1 MNLEFVRPLLK
12 FIPEITLPKRHIAFK
27 EKVFWSVVILAL
39 FFIMGNVRPIGVSIV
54 DLPQAYQSFQ
64 MIFASN
70 TGSIISVGIGP
81 IVTASIVLQL
91 LVGSKMLDIDLST
104 NDGKAL
110 FQGTQKILTVLIAL
124 FEGAAIVIGFK
135 LGSQLLGAAWAP
147 THPVVIGAI
156 LQIALGSII
165 LMYLDEIVS
174 KWGIGSGIGLFIA
187 AGVAL
192 HIISGSFNFLT
203 LLDPERFPNLL
214 GYIPQFI
221 LGVFGGN
228 LDLILLFPVLAT
240 IVVFLVAVFAESMR
254 IEIPLSYG
262 GVRGVGGRYPIRFFY
277 VSNIPVILAA
287 ALLANVQMLPA
298 LVGVNLQSPQ
308 SEMSPIQNA
317 VLTFTEYV
325 TTRGAGH
332 SLDGILDPRN
342 FKQLFNYDI
351 LMEPAKWFDY
361 AAFSDFGILTH
372 SLEWCK
378 IISLPIFIHLII
390 YLIVFLLLCVLFG
403 KFWVETTGLSA
414 DKVAEQ
420 IQSGGMQI
428 PGFRRDKRVVERVL
442 NRYIPQ
448 ITIISSIAVGLLAV
462 GADLLGAM
470 GTGTGILLTVGIL
483 YRLYEEIEKQ
493 QMAEVN
499 PMLRKFMGKS

>member
-27 EKVFWSVVILAL
+27 EKVFWSVAILAL

-54 DLPQAYQSFQ
+54 DLPAAYQSFQ

-91 LVGSKMLDIDLST
+91 LVGSKMLDIDLSS
-104 NDGKAL
+104 NEGKAL

-124 FEGAAIVIGFK
+124 FEASAIVIGFK
-135 LGSQLLGAAWAP
+135 LGSQLLGTAWAVDNP
-147 THPVVIGAI
+147 IVLGAI
-156 LQIALGSII
+156 FQIALGSII

-214 GYIPQFI
+214 GYVPQFI
-221 LGVFGGN
+221 DGLFKGN
-228 LDLILLFPVLAT
+228 LDLIILFPVLAT
-240 IVVFLVAVFAESMR
+240 IVVFLIAVFAESMR

-277 VSNIPVILAA
+277 VSNIPVILAS

-298 LVGVNLQSPQ
+298 LVGVNLNNPTAETWYQS
-308 SEMSPIQNA
+308 A
-317 VLTFTEYV
+317 VLTFTNFV
-325 TTRGAGH
+325 TTRGTGH

-342 FKQLFNYDI
+342 IAQLSNPIII
-351 LMEPAKWFDY
+351 LHM
-361 AAFSDFGILTH
+361 
-372 SLEWCK
+372 
-378 IISLPIFIHLII
+378 II
-390 YLIVFLLLCVLFG
+390 YLIVFLLLCILFG

-414 DKVAEQ
+414 DKVADQ

-448 ITIISSIAVGLLAV
+448 ITIISSISVGLLAV
-462 GADLLGAM
+462 GADFLGAM

-499 PMLRKFMGKS
+499 PMLKKFMGKS